1 MSLPAAVSAWV
12 NAGAAFSTFQPLTVA
27 SWAISRSPEST
38 SGSKTE
44 WAPFWNSTALLST
57 SVPPFIMMILGLS
70 TPCASRQS
78 TRVWA
83 WSLPTS
89 SLSKET

>member
-1 MSLPAAVSAWV
+1 MVSLPS
-12 NAGAAFSTFQPLTVA
+12 
-27 SWAISRSPEST
+27 ST
-38 SGSKTE
+38 SGSRTE

-57 SVPPFIMMILGLS
+57 SVPPFIMMIFGFLMS
-70 TPCASRQS
+70 CALRQS
-78 TRVWA
+78 TSVWA